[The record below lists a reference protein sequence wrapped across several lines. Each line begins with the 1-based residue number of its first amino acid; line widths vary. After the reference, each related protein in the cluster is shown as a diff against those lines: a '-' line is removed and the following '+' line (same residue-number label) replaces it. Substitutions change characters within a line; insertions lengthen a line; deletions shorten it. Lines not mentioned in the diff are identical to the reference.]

1 MSEKFTKLGRDFR
14 KVVSDVS
21 ENQTLRKLGGAIKGA
36 AINKGSAIVRNRRIG
51 GLAYGILDELLASFR
66 SDHGYA
72 RPGRF
77 EVAINPP
84 SALKIGSSSSG
95 STSIEGAFSK
105 LLSSNT
111 ENKDV
116 MLRCHSI
123 TMPGRNLDTDPDT
136 SLHGPTKQVV
146 NGWSF
151 AEITASFNMSN
162 DLRERQ
168 FFERWQQT
176 AFNEGTWSINYY
188 NDYVGS
194 LEIYQLDLQNRR
206 RSGVK
211 LFEAF
216 PKTISG
222 QQYDNAAFN
231 QIQRLDVTFA
241 YRYWE
246 SLDKEEPKRAFNER
260 VEDRVRDVVERKIL
274 SKIPKVI
281 SKL

>member
-1 MSEKFTKLGRDFR
+1 MYVTSR
-14 KVVSDVS
+14 KHLDASLLTVKSPVFS
-21 ENQTLRKLGGAIKGA
+21 GG
-36 AINKGSAIVRNRRIG
+36 NP
-51 GLAYGILDELLASFR
+51 
-66 SDHGYA
+66 A
-72 RPGRF
+72 RVPLP
-77 EVAINPP
+77 I
-84 SALKIGSSSSG
+84 
-95 STSIEGAFSK
+95 
-105 LLSSNT
+105 
-111 ENKDV
+111 
-116 MLRCHSI
+116 
-123 TMPGRNLDTDPDT
+123 
-136 SLHGPTKQVV
+136 
-146 NGWSF
+146 
-151 AEITASFNMSN
+151 ASFNMSN

>member
-1 MSEKFTKLGRDFR
+1 
-14 KVVSDVS
+14 
-21 ENQTLRKLGGAIKGA
+21 
-36 AINKGSAIVRNRRIG
+36 
-51 GLAYGILDELLASFR
+51 
-66 SDHGYA
+66 
-72 RPGRF
+72 
-77 EVAINPP
+77 
-84 SALKIGSSSSG
+84 
-95 STSIEGAFSK
+95 
-105 LLSSNT
+105 
-111 ENKDV
+111 
-116 MLRCHSI
+116 
-123 TMPGRNLDTDPDT
+123 MPGRNLDTDPDT

-222 QQYDNAAFN
+222 QQYDNASFN